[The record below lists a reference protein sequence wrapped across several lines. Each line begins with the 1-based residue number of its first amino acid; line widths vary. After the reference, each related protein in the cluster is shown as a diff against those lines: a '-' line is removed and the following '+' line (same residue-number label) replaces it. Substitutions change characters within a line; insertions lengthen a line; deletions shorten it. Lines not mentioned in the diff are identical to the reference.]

1 MYDSAAQL
9 PAVETVAHNP
19 GGRPPR
25 PAPTRGHPM
34 LLTEDHRA
42 VQDAV
47 RTYVQ
52 AEIAPHAAAW
62 DKSHQFPKA
71 QLRGLADL
79 GCYGVA
85 VPTEWDGAGLDYLA
99 LALILEEIA
108 AGDGATS
115 TVVSVNNCPV
125 CSILMA
131 FGNEDQKQRF
141 LKPLARGEMLG
152 AFCLTEPHVG
162 SEAGGLKTT
171 ATLDGDHYVLNG
183 VKQFITSGRNGDVAI
198 VMAVTDKAAGKKG
211 ISAFLVPTAT
221 PGYQV
226 ARLED
231 KMGQHASDTAQIVF
245 ENCRV
250 PVANR
255 LGDEGQGL
263 KIALSGLEGG
273 RIGIASQAV
282 GMARAAFE
290 AALAYSRE
298 RQAFGQPIFEHQ
310 AVQFKLADMATQIE
324 AARQLIWHAAS
335 LKDADQPC
343 LKEAAMAKLFASEM
357 AERVCSAAIQ
367 VFGGYGYV
375 SDFPVERIYRDVRVC
390 QIYEG
395 TSEVQKILIGRA
407 L

>member
-1 MYDSAAQL
+1 
-9 PAVETVAHNP
+9 
-19 GGRPPR
+19 
-25 PAPTRGHPM
+25 M
-34 LLTEDHRA
+34 LLPEDHLA
-42 VQDAV
+42 VQDAIRVYV
-47 RTYVQ
+47 R

-62 DKSHQFPKA
+62 DKNHHFPA
-71 QLRGLADL
+71 EQLKGLAAL

-99 LALILEEIA
+99 LSVILEEIA
-108 AGDGATS
+108 AGDGGTS

-131 FGNEDQKQRF
+131 FANDEQKERF
-141 LKPLARGEMLG
+141 LKPLARGDMLG

-162 SEAGGLKTT
+162 SEAGGLRTT
-171 ATLDGDHYVLNG
+171 ATRDGDDYVLNG
-183 VKQFITSGRNGDVAI
+183 VKQFITSGKHGDVAI

-211 ISAFLVPTAT
+211 ISAFVVPTDT

-226 ARLED
+226 ARIEE
-231 KMGQHASDTAQIVF
+231 KMGQHSSDTAQILF

-250 PVANR
+250 PAANR

-273 RIGIASQAV
+273 RIGIASQSV

-290 AALAYSRE
+290 AALRYSKDRVT
-298 RQAFGQPIFEHQ
+298 FGQPIFSHQ

-335 LKDADQPC
+335 LKDAGRPC

-357 AERVCSAAIQ
+357 AERVCSEAIQ
-367 VFGGYGYV
+367 IHGGYGYL
-375 SDFPVERIYRDVRVC
+375 SDFPVERIYRDVRVT

-407 L
+407 LAA

>member
-1 MYDSAAQL
+1 
-9 PAVETVAHNP
+9 
-19 GGRPPR
+19 
-25 PAPTRGHPM
+25 M
-34 LLTEDHRA
+34 LLSDDHQA

-47 RTYVQ
+47 REFVQ

-62 DKSHQFPKA
+62 DKSGQFPAA
-71 QLRGLADL
+71 QLRGLAAL

-85 VPTEWDGAGLDYLA
+85 VPTEYGGAGLDYLA
-99 LALILEEIA
+99 LALMIEEIA

-115 TVVSVNNCPV
+115 TIVSVNNCPV

-162 SEAGGLKTT
+162 SEAGGLKTS
-171 ATLDGDHYVLNG
+171 AVLEGDEYVLNG
-183 VKQFITSGRNGDVAI
+183 VKQFITSGKNGDVAI
-198 VMAVTDKAAGKKG
+198 VMAVTDKAAGKRG
-211 ISAFLVPTAT
+211 ISAFLVPTT
-221 PGYQV
+221 TSGYVV
-226 ARLED
+226 ARVEN
-231 KMGQHASDTAQIVF
+231 KMGQHASDTAQILF
-245 ENCRV
+245 DNCRV
-250 PVANR
+250 PAANR
-255 LGDEGQGL
+255 IGDEGQGL

-273 RIGIASQAV
+273 RIGIASQAL

-290 AALAYSRE
+290 VALAYSKD
-298 RQAFGQPIFEHQ
+298 RQAFGVPIFQHQ

-324 AARQLIWHAAS
+324 ATRQLIWHAAC
-335 LKDADQPC
+335 LKDAGRPC
-343 LKEAAMAKLFASEM
+343 LKEAAMAKLMASEM
-357 AERVCSAAIQ
+357 AEAVCSGAIQ
-367 VFGGYGYV
+367 VLGGYGYL

-407 L
+407 LA

>member
-1 MYDSAAQL
+1 
-9 PAVETVAHNP
+9 
-19 GGRPPR
+19 
-25 PAPTRGHPM
+25 M
-34 LLTEDHRA
+34 LLTEDHIA

-47 RTYVQ
+47 RAYVQ
-52 AEIAPHAAAW
+52 DRIAPQAAAW
-62 DKSHQFPKA
+62 DKSHHFPKA
-71 QLRGLADL
+71 ELQGLAAL

-85 VPTEWDGAGLDYLA
+85 VPTEYDGAGLDYLA
-99 LALILEEIA
+99 LALILEEVA

-115 TVVSVNNCPV
+115 TIVSVNNCPV

-141 LKPLARGEMLG
+141 LKPLARGDMLG

-171 ATLDGDHYVLNG
+171 AVRDGDHYVLNG
-183 VKQFITSGRNGDVAI
+183 VKQFITSGKNGDVAI

-211 ISAFLVPTAT
+211 ISAFIVPTTA
-221 PGYQV
+221 PGYTV
-226 ARLED
+226 ARIED
-231 KMGQHASDTAQIVF
+231 KLGQHASDTAQIVF

-250 PVANR
+250 PAAN
-255 LGDEGQGL
+255 LLADEGMGL

-282 GMARAAFE
+282 GMARAAFD
-290 AALAYSRE
+290 AALAYSKD
-298 RQAFGQPIFEHQ
+298 RQSFGQPIFNHQ

-335 LKDADQPC
+335 LKDAGRPC
-343 LKEAAMAKLFASEM
+343 LKEAAMAKLYASEM
-357 AERVCSAAIQ
+357 AERVCSDAIQ

-407 L
+407 LA